1 MIEENYYDVLGVSKR
16 ASEEEIKKVY
26 RQLSKKYHPD
36 MNQGE
41 GEEKGKSL
49 EKFLKIKKAYEVLG
63 DKAKRGEY
71 DKRFASSKQREK
83 TGTRKEKSFD
93 FSHMEENFQEFF
105 GFCPKGERKERQK
118 TNPLDVQDLFERY
131 MGIKK

>member
-1 MIEENYYDVLGVSKR
+1 MAIRIKNLAR
-16 ASEEEIKKVY
+16 AKK
-26 RQLSKKYHPD
+26 QIPILAMLCS
-36 MNQGE
+36 Q
-41 GEEKGKSL
+41 
-49 EKFLKIKKAYEVLG
+49 FLKIKKAYEVLG
-63 DKAKRGEY
+63 DKAKREEY

>member
-49 EKFLKIKKAYEVLG
+49 EKFLKIKKV
-63 DKAKRGEY
+63 
-71 DKRFASSKQREK
+71 QRYW
-83 TGTRKEKSFD
+83 S
-93 FSHMEENFQEFF
+93 
-105 GFCPKGERKERQK
+105 
-118 TNPLDVQDLFERY
+118 
-131 MGIKK
+131 I